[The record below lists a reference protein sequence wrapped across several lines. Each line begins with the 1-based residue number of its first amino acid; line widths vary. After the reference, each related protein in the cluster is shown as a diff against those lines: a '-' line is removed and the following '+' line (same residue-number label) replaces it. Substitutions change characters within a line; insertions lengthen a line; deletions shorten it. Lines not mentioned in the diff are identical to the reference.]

1 MKKLLTTAA
10 LLATTALSATLANAE
25 TFKFSYEFWYHGET
39 AAAHTVTGSFD
50 GVRNGN
56 LVTGLT
62 NISVKRDDVEFYGN
76 KSLQVSYVGNL
87 SNTSAQASFDG
98 KANDFIF
105 TGYKN
110 GEWSNIFY
118 SNSKPLVGKTG
129 YKYIRDHAG
138 LPASQRTAP
147 THWVLTPVPEPE
159 TYAMLLAGL
168 GVMGAVARR
177 RKAQQ
182 A

>member
-1 MKKLLTTAA
+1 MKKLLATAA
-10 LLATTALSATLANAE
+10 LLATTVLSPTLANAE
-25 TFKFSYEFWYHGET
+25 AFNFSYEFWNQG
-39 AAAHTVTGSFD
+39 ALAHTVTGSFD

-56 LVTGLT
+56 LVTGLS
-62 NISVKRDDVEFYGN
+62 NVSVKRDGVAFDGN
-76 KSLQVSYVGNL
+76 GSLQVSYVGNL
-87 SNTSAQASFDG
+87 LNTSAQASFDG

-138 LPASQRTAP
+138 LPASQITVP

-177 RKAQQ
+177 RKSKQV
-182 A
+182 